1 MDFASDYGAALR
13 EHLRLV
19 EERNAATLDAVA
31 GRLLDVVRADRLV
44 HTAAT
49 GHGLAAVLESFY
61 RAGGLACVRPVFH
74 PGLLPLQNAQ
84 ASTQLERVPGL
95 AATLT
100 AQAQVQPGDV
110 AVVFSNSGINAVP
123 VELARE
129 LGERGAFVVAVV
141 SKPHMDNAPARS
153 FAKLGDVADVV
164 LDTGIPSGDAVF
176 RSSSGITAG
185 LSTLT
190 FIYLWNLLLVRLTT
204 LAEAAGITVP
214 LWQSS
219 NLPDGDAANQKHL
232 DRYRAQVP
240 TL

>member
-1 MDFASDYGAALR
+1 MDFLSDFGAAVR
-13 EHLRLV
+13 EHLRLL
-19 EERNAATLDAVA
+19 EERNDAVLDEVA
-31 GRLLDVVRADRLV
+31 GRLLDVVRTDRLV

-61 RAGGLACVRPVFH
+61 RAGGLACVRPLFH
-74 PGLLPLQNAQ
+74 PGLLPLQNAK

-110 AVVFSNSGINAVP
+110 AVIFSNSGINAVP
-123 VELARE
+123 VELAQE
-129 LGERGAFVVAVV
+129 LKQRGAYVVAVV

-153 FAKLGDVADVV
+153 FAKLGDLADVV
-164 LDTGIPSGDAVF
+164 LDTDIPPGDAVF
-176 RSSSGITAG
+176 PTAGGATAG
-185 LSTLT
+185 LSTLC

-204 LAEAAGITVP
+204 RADAGNIPVP

-219 NLPDGDAANQKHL
+219 NLPDGDSANEKHL
-232 DRYRAQVP
+232 NHYRTQVP
-240 TL
+240 ML